1 MSEVELINPE
11 EWRDTMIDP
20 VLEEFQSL
28 FKVDDIAAKRFKR
41 RVALAFPE
49 LRYLSVKERLQGFFK
64 LTGQQDF
71 SFDSFLQIFQR
82 SSNDIDETVESDKFL
97 GKHGIHRLFIRNWIL
112 LFSFPN
118 VKR

>member
-1 MSEVELINPE
+1 MSEVELIDPE
-11 EWRDTMIDP
+11 ERRDTMINP

-41 RVALAFPE
+41 WVALAFPE
-49 LRYLSVKERLQGFFK
+49 LRYLSVEERLQGFFK

-97 GKHGIHRLFIRNWIL
+97 GKHGIH
-112 LFSFPN
+112 
-118 VKR
+118 